1 MPETATMDVERR
13 FPMSSAGIAAL
24 GSIHSGEDRGVALSE
39 SQSSVLPL
47 VESRAGNEAAVTI
60 RKLTRADGAAVDA
73 VLAGLS
79 PQSRYLRFHTGI
91 GRVSAWMRQA
101 LADVDGHD
109 RVGVVAE
116 MATPAGPAAI
126 GMAHLCRVDEV
137 QAEVAVAVIDA
148 CQRRGV
154 GRRLLE
160 ALRERAVDLGYYE
173 VVARVLPENE
183 PVLLLAH
190 RTFPGLLSERRGDVV
205 ELRYPLGAVEQWEQE
220 FLSSLK
226 CR

>member
-1 MPETATMDVERR
+1 
-13 FPMSSAGIAAL
+13 
-24 GSIHSGEDRGVALSE
+24 
-39 SQSSVLPL
+39 
-47 VESRAGNEAAVTI
+47 VTV
-60 RKLTRADGAAVDA
+60 REFTRADAAAVDA

-79 PQSRYLRFHTGI
+79 PQSRYLRFHTGV
-91 GRVSAWMRQA
+91 GRVSAWMREA

-116 MATPAGPAAI
+116 MATPEGSAAI
-126 GMAHLCRVDEV
+126 GMAHLCRVD
-137 QAEVAVAVIDA
+137 QLRGEVAVAVVDA

-160 ALRERAVDLGYYE
+160 ALRERAVELGYHE
-173 VVARVLPENE
+173 VVARVLPEN
-183 PVLLLAH
+183 VATLSLAH
-190 RTFPGLLSERRGDVV
+190 RACPGLRSQPRGDVV
-205 ELRYPLGAVEQWEQE
+205 ELRYALGAVEEWERE